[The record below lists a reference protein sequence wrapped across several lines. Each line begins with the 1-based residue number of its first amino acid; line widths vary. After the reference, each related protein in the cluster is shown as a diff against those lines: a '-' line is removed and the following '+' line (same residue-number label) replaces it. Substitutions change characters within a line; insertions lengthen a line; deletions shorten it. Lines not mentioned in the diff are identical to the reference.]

1 MAKNVWVVFMAAGLL
16 AVAAC
21 GRAPQDENTDGM
33 EVAEVTETV
42 TLPVDMH
49 NTANSLDYEGVYEG
63 LLPAADGPGIQT
75 TLTLSPD
82 GTFVWR
88 SEYLD
93 EQDGVFVDRG
103 TYTLTGNVAA
113 LEVPGEGV
121 RYAKVEEGR
130 LRLLDQDKK
139 VITGPLADM
148 YVLAKTQK

>member
-1 MAKNVWVVFMAAGLL
+1 MLKNAWVIFMAAGLL

-21 GRAPQDENTDGM
+21 GRAPQDENAGVT

-42 TLPVDMH
+42 TLPADGH
-49 NTANSLDYEGVYEG
+49 NAANSLDYEGVYEG

-75 TLTLSPD
+75 TLTLEPD

-103 TYTLTGNVAA
+103 TYTVAGNVAA
-113 LEVPGEGV
+113 LEVPGEGA

-139 VITGPLADM
+139 VIAGPLADM

>member
-1 MAKNVWVVFMAAGLL
+1 MAKNVWVIFAAAGLL
-16 AVAAC
+16 AVFAC
-21 GRAPQDENTDGM
+21 GRAPQDENADGV

-42 TLPVDMH
+42 TLPTDMH
-49 NTANSLDYEGVYEG
+49 NAANSLDYKGVYEG

-75 TLTLSPD
+75 TLTLAPD

-121 RYAKVEEGR
+121 RYVKVEEGR
-130 LRLLDQDKK
+130 LRLLDQDKN
-139 VITGPLADM
+139 VITGSLADM
-148 YVLAKTQK
+148 YVLEKTQK